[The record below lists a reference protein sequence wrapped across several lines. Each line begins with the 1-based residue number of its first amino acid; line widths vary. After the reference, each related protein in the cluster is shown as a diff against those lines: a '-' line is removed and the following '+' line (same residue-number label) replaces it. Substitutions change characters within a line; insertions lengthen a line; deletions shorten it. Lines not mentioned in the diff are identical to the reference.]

1 MNVLW
6 GAILEKNL
14 SIGKWSGM
22 YTHMWEDGG
31 ILTSFN
37 SVSVFQQILQ

>member
-1 MNVLW
+1 MNILW

-14 SIGKWSGM
+14 YIGKWSGM
-22 YTHMWEDGG
+22 YTYMWKDGG

-37 SVSVFQQILQ
+37 SVGMLQQILQ